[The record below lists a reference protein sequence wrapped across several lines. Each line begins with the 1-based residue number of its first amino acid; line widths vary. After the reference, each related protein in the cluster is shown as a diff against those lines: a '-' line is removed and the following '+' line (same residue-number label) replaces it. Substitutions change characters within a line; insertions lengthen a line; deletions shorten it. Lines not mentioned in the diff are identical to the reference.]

1 MEIEKS
7 VEYMQLKAIFD
18 ELFDRVAQ
26 RIEVAPKIQKPKT
39 EKQIDFDELFDR
51 VAQRIEVAPKIQ
63 KPKTEKQI
71 DNMRKKVLMEKLMK
85 SKE

>member
-26 RIEVAPKIQKPKT
+26 RIEVPPKVQKPKT
-39 EKQIDFDELFDR
+39 EKQIE
-51 VAQRIEVAPKIQ
+51 
-63 KPKTEKQI
+63 
-71 DNMRKKVLMEKLMK
+71 NMRKKALMEKALRL
-85 SKE
+85 SKIVNSYSLYHKGK

>member
-1 MEIEKS
+1 MNVES
-7 VEYMQLKAIFD
+7 TVEYMQLKTIFD

-26 RIEVAPKIQKPKT
+26 RIEVPPK
-39 EKQIDFDELFDR
+39 
-51 VAQRIEVAPKIQ
+51 VQ

>member
-26 RIEVAPKIQKPKT
+26 RIEVAPKVEKPKT
-39 EKQIDFDELFDR
+39 EKQL
-51 VAQRIEVAPKIQ
+51 
-63 KPKTEKQI
+63 
-71 DNMRKKVLMEKLMK
+71 DNMRKKALMEKLMK
-85 SKE
+85 SPSV

>member
-26 RIEVAPKIQKPKT
+26 RVVVPPKIEKPKT
-39 EKQIDFDELFDR
+39 EKQL
-51 VAQRIEVAPKIQ
+51 
-63 KPKTEKQI
+63 

-85 SKE
+85 SREWFNSLR

>member
-1 MEIEKS
+1 MEIEQS

-18 ELFDRVAQ
+18 ELFNRVAG
-26 RIEVAPKIQKPKT
+26 RIEVVPK
-39 EKQIDFDELFDR
+39 
-51 VAQRIEVAPKIQ
+51 VQ

-71 DNMRKKVLMEKLMK
+71 DNIRKKVLMEKLTK